1 MRFTRGSFLICSPFE
16 YRTRADSRGEEG
28 ESKLK
33 EVGEEIDEEA
43 SGDSCLTSGDDS
55 GVG

>member
-1 MRFTRGSFLICSPFE
+1 MICSPFE
-16 YRTRADSRGEEG
+16 YRTSAESRGEEG